1 MRGYRV
7 YFGLGSA
14 TVVVALCGLF
24 REQAVAYRFGTRD
37 AADVFIAAIQ
47 IPALLLNVFS
57 SSLGAGLVPFLVARG
72 MGGPLDG
79 DIETGRIH
87 AIVYAVVA
95 IVFIAGG
102 LAASLYVPFI
112 APGFSVAKAK
122 LLSDVLLVLC
132 LSGILAGVGAYWVI
146 LLQAGNRFSRPALTA
161 ALPPALAAAFC
172 LVCDWGTWAPV
183 VGTAAGFALQT
194 VVLYL
199 LVRSA
204 QIGVAPR
211 RGLPA
216 HLPLASQVTSAAA
229 ATGLMSGATVIAN
242 AWAASLGA
250 GSVATLGFANVAIT
264 AVVGFGLKVVG
275 GPLLNDYSQL
285 AAAGDWPRFIEA
297 LRRHVSVAWSA
308 GCAVAVA
315 MFFLAEPIVGVLF
328 QRGSFAPEQTAEVAG
343 ILFLLAMQLP
353 WHVAGALVT
362 RALSACQANTVLLEA
377 AAINLAVCVAL
388 CWFLVDARGLKGV
401 AIAVSGMYCASFVYC
416 VFRLRGIVRKAVG
429 NGRS

>member
-1 MRGYRV
+1 M

-47 IPALLLNVFS
+47 IPTLLLNVLS
-57 SSLGAGLVPFLVARG
+57 SSLGAGLVPYLVARQVG
-72 MGGPLDG
+72 KPADESN
-79 DIETGRIH
+79 ETGRIH
-87 AIVYAVVA
+87 AIVYTVVA
-95 IVFIAGG
+95 IVFLAAG
-102 LAASLYVPFI
+102 LAASLYVPLM
-112 APGFSVAKAK
+112 APGFSAAKAG

-146 LLQAGNRFSRPALTA
+146 LLQAGNRFSRPAVTA
-161 ALPPALAAAFC
+161 ALPPALAATFC
-172 LVCDWGTWAPV
+172 LACDWGTWAPV
-183 VGTAAGFALQT
+183 VGTSAGFALQT
-194 VVLYL
+194 LVLYL

-204 QIGVAPR
+204 RIGVAPR
-211 RGLPA
+211 RGVPA
-216 HLPLASQVTSAAA
+216 HLPLASQVASAAA

-285 AAAGDWPRFIEA
+285 AASGDWPRFIAA
-297 LRRHVSVAWSA
+297 LRLHVSVAWSS
-308 GCAVAVA
+308 GCAAAVA
-315 MFFLAEPIVGVLF
+315 MYLLAEPIVGMLF
-328 QRGSFAPEQTAEVAG
+328 QRGSFSPEQTAEVAG

-362 RALSACQANTVLLEA
+362 RALSACRANTVLVEA
-377 AAINLAVCVAL
+377 AAINLTVCVAL
-388 CWFLVDARGLKGV
+388 CWLLVGRHGLKGV

-416 VFRLRGIVRKAVG
+416 AFRLRGIVREAVG
-429 NGRS
+429 NGGS